1 MKGLFFRVT
10 GVVIVLAVLLAGCG
24 QQEPSAP
31 EYTESLAPTGPL
43 SKLYKGSAGEELQI
57 TSDMLDAVN
66 VALAKEGKEFRVAYA
81 EYITSGE
88 GNEIGQIIY
97 ARNVG
102 NKQLGHDFVP
112 GDPRRGGRYDI
123 TWINDAFD
131 GNATGGLTPPVT
143 YAAIGRAMNTWQNVQ
158 CSTIPLTNLGS
169 HNFDFGYVQWLVGM
183 GGVPGFAADITHAGW
198 LPRQFFDAI
207 APPNGGDYILGV
219 TFTFIWISLPSGQP
233 TDIDNNGKLDVAFR
247 EIYYNNR
254 FTWQING
261 TYDVE
266 TIALHEAGHGLSQAH
281 FGKVFRTTANGKL
294 HFSPRAV
301 MNAVYAGVQQQLLG
315 TDEAGHCSIWANWP
329 IH

>member
-1 MKGLFFRVT
+1 MKGFSFRV
-10 GVVIVLAVLLAGCG
+10 IAAMIALVLIAAGCG

-31 EYTESLAPTGPL
+31 EHPEAGAPTGSF
-43 SKLYKGSAGEELQI
+43 SKLHKGAAGEDLKI
-57 TSDMLDAVN
+57 TSDALDAIN
-66 VALAKEGKEFRVAYA
+66 VMLAKEGKEYRVAYA

-88 GNEIGQIIY
+88 SNEVGQTIY

-102 NKQLGHDFVP
+102 NKQLGADFVP
-112 GDPRRGGRYDI
+112 GDPRRGGRYDV

-131 GNATGGLTPPVT
+131 GSATGGLTPAVT
-143 YAAIGRAMNTWQNVQ
+143 YAAIGRAMDTWQNVQ

-169 HNFDFGYVQWLVGM
+169 YNFDFGYVQYLVGM
-183 GGVPGFAADITHAGW
+183 GGVGGWAADITHAGW
-198 LPRQFFDAI
+198 LPKAFFNAI
-207 APPNGGDYILGV
+207 SPPNGGDFILGV
-219 TFTFIWISLPSGQP
+219 TFTFIWVSGGQP
-233 TDIDNNGKLDVAFR
+233 TDIDNNGKTDVAFR
-247 EIYYNNR
+247 EIYYNNG
-254 FTWQING
+254 FPWQING

-329 IH
+329 NH